1 MLCVTIKLET
11 LILTFG
17 VSVGKKHHRLWPEM
31 RAFQAE
37 VPSGSMWIPVP
48 DLFMSNQ
55 CDPLEEVKKGT
66 IEKGVNLG
74 GPMTIHR

>member
-55 CDPLEEVKKGT
+55 FMSKVRIAPNHKGLEDYSTLEDQ
-66 IEKGVNLG
+66 
-74 GPMTIHR
+74 

>member
-1 MLCVTIKLET
+1 MLCLKLELET

-37 VPSGSMWIPVP
+37 VPRGSMWIPVP
-48 DLFMSNQ
+48 DLFNQ
-55 CDPLEEVKKGT
+55 CGHFAAVKK
-66 IEKGVNLG
+66 KGLHKKTDV
-74 GPMTIHR
+74 